1 MRHYSDSVL
10 FNWLRKHLGVQKP
23 YALPMGEWDEWQ
35 IKIKNEKPVAYWIT
49 EILPDWLEKPAEWT
63 IDPIRD
69 LKYYL
74 RNRFITKTHYLKTGL
89 KPGQWHEFDE
99 RLLHGMFTELVDF
112 VEIEKA
118 HLHVIWGDKE
128 DAARYQMPWW
138 QRIYWFRW
146 QEWRSPQAG
155 VDYLKWEI
163 SLTHGSEWFSDPNHP
178 DIGKPTPQAI
188 AAKEILDL
196 YEWWTVRRP
205 ARPDAYDASGWSAVC
220 DEIRDKYGKLF
231 AEITDPELK
240 QRSDHALKLTTE
252 IETQYEQEDTGMMI
266 RLIKVRQS
274 MWT

>member
-1 MRHYSDSVL
+1 
-10 FNWLRKHLGVQKP
+10 
-23 YALPMGEWDEWQ
+23 
-35 IKIKNEKPVAYWIT
+35 
-49 EILPDWLEKPAEWT
+49 
-63 IDPIRD
+63 
-69 LKYYL
+69 
-74 RNRFITKTHYLKTGL
+74 
-89 KPGQWHEFDE
+89 
-99 RLLHGMFTELVDF
+99 
-112 VEIEKA
+112 
-118 HLHVIWGDKE
+118 
-128 DAARYQMPWW
+128 
-138 QRIYWFRW
+138 
-146 QEWRSPQAG
+146 
-155 VDYLKWEI
+155 LKWEI

-196 YEWWTVRRP
+196 YEWWKVRRP